1 LHLIDL
7 LALWN
12 PRAWLAASLIT
23 FVVLWLLSP
32 RMTHPLVTLLV
43 TAMLAAL
50 LPPAAFL
57 IVAWVTFVLWLNY
70 KASVGV
76 LVDVF
81 RKRFTPAFDTAQTRR
96 GSLVRDFL
104 LRFVLVGALAVPIV
118 WNPMFL
124 LAGYLFYPVF
134 GCALVGATAELVAF
148 LVYAW

>member
-1 LHLIDL
+1 
-7 LALWN
+7 
-12 PRAWLAASLIT
+12 
-23 FVVLWLLSP
+23 
-32 RMTHPLVTLLV
+32 MTHPLVTLLV